1 MRQPFVT
8 LLCKL
13 IDRPFPGAL
22 AAGLMLLF
30 AARIATA
37 ADDPEIEFRP
47 DIEYGTGGGEPLRL
61 NLARPKNAAGPLPA
75 VVFIHGGGWSGGK
88 REVHDPQVREWAAK
102 GYVTATVTYRLLPK
116 HRWPAQIEDVKCA
129 IRYLRAH
136 ASELGIDPARIGAIG
151 FSAGAHLAQ
160 MLAVMDPA
168 DGLEGTGGWPD
179 QSSKV
184 QAAVS
189 FAGPTDLSRT
199 FPDTANKIIEN
210 FLGAKPA
217 DVPDAVRSA
226 SPVSYVDANDAPLL
240 VYHGT
245 LDEIVPVDQA
255 YEMATRMTK
264 AGAPGRVEI
273 LIGAHHGWGAEEAT
287 RTFDAADAF
296 LREHLKPKP

>member
-1 MRQPFVT
+1 M
-8 LLCKL
+8 
-13 IDRPFPGAL
+13 
-22 AAGLMLLF
+22 
-30 AARIATA
+30 ARIDFTQYSTFRCSHFARSLSALLLLATVFAHNTA
-37 ADDPEIEFRP
+37 ADTPEIEFRP

-136 ASELGIDPARIGAIG
+136 ASEFGIDPTRIGAIG

-160 MLAVMDPA
+160 LLAVMDPA
-168 DGLEGTGGWPD
+168 DGLEGSGGWPD

-217 DVPDAVRSA
+217 DVPDSVRAA
-226 SPVSYVDANDAPLL
+226 SPVSYVDSGDAPLL

-287 RTFDAADAF
+287 RTFDTADVF
-296 LREHLKPKP
+296 LREHLKAKP